1 MTFKLNGIQ
10 LKGNGGKK
18 KTKYVTDKNSPDL
31 KNYNDS
37 LSWHNKGI
45 RNSNAM
51 LMSIKD
57 YQRQSGSNEKL
68 YKENVPANRGNSSGN
83 TQYISG
89 HTKYYQTEGHDPEKI
104 DWSPKYHEGENY
116 PKNMQPNSSDVFFN
130 DKVKGTSRNMSKN
143 FTQIKNNAGVVN
155 TYHPTKDTPIG
166 HTAKWKKPT
175 QPVKYKIAKTASK
188 PNNPKPTNK
197 VKYADPKIVEKQKM
211 LQKLGL
217 YKGELD
223 GIMGLKSQEALE
235 TYKSNMAK
243 TVSKPNNPKPAT
255 KNTPATTTAP
265 TKNTAAVTTTTT
277 PNKPGQYTKSTQYP
291 GVKHVYDKGTK
302 RIVAWQNK
310 KGKQVPFG
318 TKFTKEFQ
326 YPK

>member
-1 MTFKLNGIQ
+1 MAFKLNGIQ

-37 LSWHNKGI
+37 LSAYNSYRPEFNKA
-45 RNSNAM
+45 R
-51 LMSIKD
+51 
-57 YQRQSGSNEKL
+57 
-68 YKENVPANRGNSSGN
+68 KEEIAVLDRVINNTKNRGEHPDEFILEAKKFEEDDTYDADIKRKAIPYNSKDVSEYTNNDSSMIIGKHPVF
-83 TQYISG
+83 TPKAY
-89 HTKYYQTEGHDPEKI
+89 KRKEGFVTFI
-104 DWSPKYHEGENY
+104 
-116 PKNMQPNSSDVFFN
+116 
-130 DKVKGTSRNMSKN
+130 
-143 FTQIKNNAGVVN
+143 
-155 TYHPTKDTPIG
+155 
-166 HTAKWKKPT
+166 
-175 QPVKYKIAKTASK
+175 YK
-188 PNNPKPTNK
+188 KPTNK
-197 VKYADPKIVEKQKM
+197 VKYADPKIVEKQKT
-211 LQKLGL
+211 LQKAGL

-223 GIMGLKSQEALE
+223 GIMGSESNKALE
-235 TYKSNMAK
+235 TYESNMAK
-243 TVSKPNNPKPAT
+243 TASKPNNPKPA
-255 KNTPATTTAP
+255 
-265 TKNTAAVTTTTT
+265 TT

>member
-1 MTFKLNGIQ
+1 MAFKLNGIQ

-37 LSWHNKGI
+37 LSAYNRYRPEFNKH
-45 RNSNAM
+45 R
-51 LMSIKD
+51 
-57 YQRQSGSNEKL
+57 
-68 YKENVPANRGNSSGN
+68 KEEIAFFDMVINNHKNRGKQTKKFIFEAKKFEEDDTYDANIKRKAIPYNSKDVSEYTN
-83 TQYISG
+83 NDPSRI
-89 HTKYYQTEGHDPEKI
+89 EGKHPVFTPEF
-104 DWSPKYHEGENY
+104 YTRREG
-116 PKNMQPNSSDVFFN
+116 
-130 DKVKGTSRNMSKN
+130 
-143 FTQIKNNAGVVN
+143 GVSL
-155 TYHPTKDTPIG
+155 I
-166 HTAKWKKPT
+166 
-175 QPVKYKIAKTASK
+175 YK
-188 PNNPKPTNK
+188 KPTNK

-211 LQKLGL
+211 LQKAGL

-223 GIMGLKSQEALE
+223 GIMGSQSNEALK
-235 TYKSNMAK
+235 TYESNIAK
-243 TVSKPNNPKPAT
+243 TASKPNNPKPA
-255 KNTPATTTAP
+255 
-265 TKNTAAVTTTTT
+265 TT